1 MEEEEVRATL
11 LQATDTVVRM
21 ARLAILEVVP
31 EVLELERTLV
41 EDMVEAPDSKEDKVV
56 VGEEEQADMELPR
69 PHLELAES

>member
-56 VGEEEQADMELPR
+56 VVEEQADMELPR